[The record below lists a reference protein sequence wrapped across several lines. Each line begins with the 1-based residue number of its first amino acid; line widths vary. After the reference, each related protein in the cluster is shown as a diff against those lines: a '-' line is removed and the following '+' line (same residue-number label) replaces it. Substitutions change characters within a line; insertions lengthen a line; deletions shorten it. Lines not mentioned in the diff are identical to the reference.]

1 METSTT
7 GTTLLLLAVYCQ
19 LFESLRC
26 NNAYIMTPKELIENR
41 KIYSEELQQWVVPLI
56 FVDEAL
62 QMKAAQEVDA
72 SMKRLEEVMQDLNTV
87 ISKIND

>member
-1 METSTT
+1 MS
-7 GTTLLLLAVYCQ
+7 
-19 LFESLRC
+19 
-26 NNAYIMTPKELIENR
+26 PKDLIESK

-62 QMKAAQEVDA
+62 QMKTAQEVDA

-87 ISKIND
+87 INKIND

>member
-1 METSTT
+1 
-7 GTTLLLLAVYCQ
+7 
-19 LFESLRC
+19 
-26 NNAYIMTPKELIENR
+26 MTPKELIENK
-41 KIYSEELQQWVVPLI
+41 KIYSEELKQWVVPLI

>member
-1 METSTT
+1 
-7 GTTLLLLAVYCQ
+7 
-19 LFESLRC
+19 
-26 NNAYIMTPKELIENR
+26 MTPKELIENR

>member
-1 METSTT
+1 
-7 GTTLLLLAVYCQ
+7 
-19 LFESLRC
+19 
-26 NNAYIMTPKELIENR
+26 MTPKELIENK

>member
-1 METSTT
+1 
-7 GTTLLLLAVYCQ
+7 
-19 LFESLRC
+19 
-26 NNAYIMTPKELIENR
+26 MTPKELIENR

-72 SMKRLEEVMQDLNTV
+72 SIKSLEEVMQDLNTL

>member
-1 METSTT
+1 M
-7 GTTLLLLAVYCQ
+7 
-19 LFESLRC
+19 
-26 NNAYIMTPKELIENR
+26 NPKDLIEAK

-62 QMKAAQEVDA
+62 QMKTAQEVDA

-87 ISKIND
+87 INKIND

>member
-1 METSTT
+1 MS
-7 GTTLLLLAVYCQ
+7 
-19 LFESLRC
+19 
-26 NNAYIMTPKELIENR
+26 PKELIENK

-72 SMKRLEEVMQDLNTV
+72 SIKSLEEVMQDLNTL

>member
-1 METSTT
+1 MS
-7 GTTLLLLAVYCQ
+7 
-19 LFESLRC
+19 
-26 NNAYIMTPKELIENR
+26 PKDLIEAK

-62 QMKAAQEVDA
+62 QMKTAQEVDA

>member
-1 METSTT
+1 
-7 GTTLLLLAVYCQ
+7 
-19 LFESLRC
+19 
-26 NNAYIMTPKELIENR
+26 
-41 KIYSEELQQWVVPLI
+41 LQQWIVPLI

-62 QMKAAQEVDA
+62 QMKTAQDVDA

>member
-1 METSTT
+1 MS
-7 GTTLLLLAVYCQ
+7 
-19 LFESLRC
+19 
-26 NNAYIMTPKELIENR
+26 PKDLIETK

-62 QMKAAQEVDA
+62 QMKTAQEVDA